1 MASDGPFAVFFS
13 NLTAKGS
20 CEHGLRDA
28 GSTLMRLSLRLV
40 VQLGLICVACSIPAG
55 VVKGPAPTNC
65 VSVSPSSTDYWCQ
78 TNCATGRCPKQLC
91 QCNAA
96 DDASSALVADATVG
110 TAEAAEAAASEAAH
124 TSTQHSATWL
134 AKHPPAK
141 KMKAK
146 SGSQPSVSDDI
157 RDSSTAGDVVI
168 IGGDGEEAPGVTG
181 PHDGAP
187 PPDRFDPESCVAISP
202 GATDSWCVDTCG
214 SGPCP
219 EDFCKCSRLI
229 TTPP

>member
-1 MASDGPFAVFFS
+1 M
-13 NLTAKGS
+13 T
-20 CEHGLRDA
+20 R
-28 GSTLMRLSLRLV
+28 SLRLV

-65 VSVSPSSTDYWCQ
+65 VSVSPSANDYWCQ
-78 TNCATGRCPKQLC
+78 TNCATGRCPKQIC

-96 DDASSALVADATVG
+96 DGASSALVADATVG
-110 TAEAAEAAASEAAH
+110 TAEAAEAAASEAAEAKDASKSKHSEEKGMAKH

-146 SGSQPSVSDDI
+146 PASQPSAVADDV
-157 RDSSTAGDVVI
+157 RGSSTAGDVVI

-187 PPDRFDPESCVAISP
+187 PPDRVEPESCVAISP
-202 GATDSWCVDTCG
+202 GATDNWCVDTCG

>member
-1 MASDGPFAVFFS
+1 
-13 NLTAKGS
+13 
-20 CEHGLRDA
+20 
-28 GSTLMRLSLRLV
+28 MRLSLRLV

-91 QCNAA
+91 QCDAA

-110 TAEAAEAAASEAAH
+110 AAEAAEAAASEAAH

-146 SGSQPSVSDDI
+146 PASQPTSVSDDI

-187 PPDRFDPESCVAISP
+187 PPDRVDPESCVASSP